1 MSKSAAIFL
10 PVLVVVALT
19 FFAFLRVAG
28 ARVRAAKEEDRDPT
42 YYRAFIGP
50 PEPEY
55 AIVAVRHY
63 GNLFEVPVLFYVGCM
78 TLFVLNGVTI
88 WGLIFAWGYV
98 AARLLQS
105 FVHLTYNNPTHRGLS
120 FVAGWLFVAALWADA
135 AGCVAIRL

>member
-19 FFAFLRVAG
+19 FLAFLRVAV
-28 ARVRAAKEEDRDPT
+28 ARARAAKEEDRDPA
-42 YYRAFIGP
+42 YYRAFIGS

-63 GNLFEVPVLFYVGCM
+63 GNLFEVPVLFYVGCVM
-78 TLFVLNGVTI
+78 LFVLNGVTI

-120 FVAGWLFVAALWADA
+120 FVAGWLFVAALWAEA
-135 AGCVAIRL
+135 AGCVATRL